1 MGMVKVGLETL
12 QQLDGGGIV
21 AEFNEELKRC
31 INDCIWRPH
40 DTKPRKAV
48 LQISVVPIP
57 PTGAGVVEHANIS
70 AQIKSSIPVVS
81 SREFE
86 AKVIGNGALVVNPV
100 SPDDVEQGTLD
111 DLRNDDRK

>member
-31 INDCIWRPH
+31 INDCLYRPH

-70 AQIKSSIPVVS
+70 AQIKSSIPVVT

-86 AKVIGNGALVVNPV
+86 ARVYGNGTLGINPA

-111 DLRNDDRK
+111 DLRDKP